1 MSKSV
6 RLTVKFFGSYQEAVG
21 EKELQIET
29 DKVSRIQDL
38 IEELTEKYPGLA
50 DLDDQLLIAVNKS
63 MAEREKEL
71 KDGDEVAFLPPVS
84 GG

>member
-1 MSKSV
+1 MSNSIQLK
-6 RLTVKFFGSYQEAVG
+6 VKFFGSYQEAVG

-29 DKVSRIQDL
+29 DKVSRVQDL
-38 IEELTEKYPGLA
+38 IQELTEKYPDLA

>member
-1 MSKSV
+1 MSNSIQLK
-6 RLTVKFFGSYQEAVG
+6 VKFFGSYQEAVG
-21 EKELQIET
+21 KKELQIET
-29 DKVSRIQDL
+29 DKVSRVQGL
-38 IEELTEKYPGLA
+38 IEELTEKYPDLA